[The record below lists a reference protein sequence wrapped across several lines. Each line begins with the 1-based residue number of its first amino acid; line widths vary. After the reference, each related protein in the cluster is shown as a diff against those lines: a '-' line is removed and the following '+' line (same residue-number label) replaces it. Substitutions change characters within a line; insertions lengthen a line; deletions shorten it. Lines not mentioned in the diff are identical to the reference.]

1 MKFRK
6 SLIAAAVCACQM
18 LSFVSVWAN
27 TATISA
33 DITDG
38 SISVSG
44 SLDTERAKTQLIL
57 RLKDSSGTDVLAEFT
72 TSRFQGDEIVFEF
85 EKIFLPWDLDSGSY
99 TVEIT
104 GAELEK
110 PIIQS
115 YEHIGTDRVLE
126 ILTNIR
132 DASDIGSEM
141 KKYSHELALDMSD
154 YDLLDQAGYVLFE
167 DVMEALEL
175 DLPETHMGDENREKI
190 NTETE
195 KLFGAYKNATCL
207 ALFESISDKDDA
219 SLWLNR
225 YYKALGF
232 DAENDKTEY
241 SEKKITAY
249 FEDVKNTDTFVQ
261 KLKDAKSLDTVEKVK
276 AYVYESTLLSVI
288 AEKRSSVVKDM
299 MLEFT
304 DLFDIDTKVLE
315 KLSVSKQSACFT
327 NITGTVFESFEA
339 ASDAL
344 ADEIEKASGSSGKKP
359 SGGGGGGGGGGGNVA
374 VGNFASASKA
384 DGNKGDETAN
394 VFNDIN
400 SSHWAYDAVLE
411 LSKRGILNGKGA
423 GIFAPED
430 SVTRG
435 EFIKMITTAM
445 ALKNSGTETPFVD
458 VAPDAWY
465 APYAAMAYKQGIVLG
480 DNENRFNPD
489 AKITRE
495 DMVTILYRA
504 LNVNAEG
511 SALSFTDSG
520 QISDYALVAVGYFS
534 DKGIVNGMG
543 DGRFAP
549 KESATRAQA
558 AKILYN
564 IIMN

>member
-18 LSFVSVWAN
+18 LSFIPVSAN
-27 TATISA
+27 TAMISA

-85 EKIFLPWDLDSGSY
+85 EKILLPWDLDSGSY

-104 GAELEK
+104 GAELEN
-110 PIIQS
+110 PIIEN

-126 ILTNIR
+126 ILANIR
-132 DASDIGSEM
+132 DASDMGSEM

-154 YDLLDQAGYVLFE
+154 YDLLEQDGYVLFE
-167 DVMEALEL
+167 DIMEDLEL
-175 DLPETHMGDENREKI
+175 ELPETHIGDENREKI

-195 KLFGAYKNATCL
+195 KLFESYKNAVCL

-241 SEKKITAY
+241 SEKKITGY
-249 FEDVKNTDTFVQ
+249 FEDVKDTDTFVQ

-304 DLFDIDTKVLE
+304 GLFDIDTKGLGM
-315 KLSVSKQSACFT
+315 LSVSKQSACFT
-327 NITGTVFESFEA
+327 NITGTVFESFED

-344 ADEIEKASGSSGKKP
+344 ADEIEKASGSSVKKP
-359 SGGGGGGGGGGGNVA
+359 SGGGGGGGGGNVA
-374 VGNFASASKA
+374 VGNFSSASSEEKEDDA
-384 DGNKGDETAN
+384 KTENRFSD
-394 VFNDIN
+394 VP
-400 SSHWAYDAVLE
+400 SSHWAYDEVLE
-411 LSKRGILNGKGA
+411 LSKRGILSGKGD
-423 GIFAPED
+423 GVFAPD
-430 SVTRG
+430 DNVTRA

-445 ALKNSGTETPFVD
+445 ALKNVGTETPFVD
-458 VAPDAWY
+458 VAMDAWY
-465 APYAAMAYKQGIVLG
+465 APYAAMAYKKGIILG
-480 DNENRFNPD
+480 DNEKRFNPN

-504 LNVNAEG
+504 LNVNSEN
-511 SALSFTDSG
+511 SALSFTDAG
-520 QISDYALVAVGYFS
+520 QISDYAKTAVGYFS

-564 IIMN
+564 IITS